1 MRSLLMTLVS
11 TCLDRPL
18 DLLLDHRPAAR
29 KYCELKIGNAF
40 GRFRVLQEIGRG
52 GHGVV
57 YLAVD
62 TGLGRDVALKTV
74 VLPHDDQAPAHATVP
89 EAEMLCRVH
98 DQHIV

>member
-1 MRSLLMTLVS
+1 MTLVT
-11 TCLDRPL
+11 TCSNRLR
-18 DLLLDHRPAAR
+18 DLLLDQRPAAR
-29 KYCELKIGNAF
+29 KYCELKIGNVF

-74 VLPHDDQAPAHATVP
+74 VLPHDDRAPAYATVP
-89 EAEMLCRVH
+89 EAEMLCRVNN
-98 DQHIV
+98 